1 MGRRRLTA
9 PRVHEAMIIG
19 VGVDLVEIS
28 RVRSMIAS
36 QGERAIKRL
45 FTESEREYCTGMANP
60 ARHYAVRVA
69 AKEATFKALSG
80 SDEARGIGW
89 REMEVE
95 LDHIGRPSIRLHGR
109 ASARAKELGVAQTW
123 ISLSHGDDLATAFVV
138 LESAP

>member
-1 MGRRRLTA
+1 
-9 PRVHEAMIIG
+9 MILGI
-19 VGVDLVEIS
+19 GVDLVEIS

-36 QGERAIKRL
+36 QGERAIAKL
-45 FTESEREYCTGMANP
+45 FTEDERAYCSGMANP

-69 AKEATFKALSG
+69 AKEAAFKALSG
-80 SDEARGIGW
+80 SEDARGIGW

-95 LDHIGRPSIRLHGR
+95 LDEVGRPSLRLHGR
-109 ASARAKELGVAQTW
+109 ASARAKELGVARSW

>member
-1 MGRRRLTA
+1 
-9 PRVHEAMIIG
+9 MIIG
-19 VGVDLVEIS
+19 IGVDLVEIS

-36 QGERAIKRL
+36 RGERALLRL
-45 FTESEREYCTGMANP
+45 FTESERRYCADMANP
-60 ARHYAVRVA
+60 ARHFAVRVA
-69 AKEATFKALSG
+69 AKEAAFKALSG

-95 LDHIGRPSIRLHGR
+95 LDEIGRPSLRLHGR
-109 ASARAKELGVAQTW
+109 ASTRAKELGVARTW

>member
-1 MGRRRLTA
+1 
-9 PRVHEAMIIG
+9 MILG
-19 VGVDLVEIS
+19 VGVDVVEIS

-36 QGERAIKRL
+36 QGERALLRL
-45 FTESEREYCTGMANP
+45 FTEAERLYCGDMANP
-60 ARHYAVRVA
+60 ARHFAVRVA
-69 AKEATFKALSG
+69 AKEAAFKALSG

-95 LDHIGRPSIRLHGR
+95 LDHIGRPRLRLHGR
-109 ASARAKELGVAQTW
+109 ATARAKELGVVRTW

>member
-1 MGRRRLTA
+1 
-9 PRVHEAMIIG
+9 MILGI
-19 VGVDLVEIS
+19 GVDLVEIS

-36 QGERAIKRL
+36 QGERAIAKL
-45 FTESEREYCTGMANP
+45 FTEEERAYCSGMANP

-69 AKEATFKALSG
+69 AKEAAFKALSG
-80 SDEARGIGW
+80 SEDARGIGW

-95 LDHIGRPSIRLHGR
+95 LDEVGRPSLRLHGR
-109 ASARAKELGVAQTW
+109 ASARAKELGVARSW

>member
-1 MGRRRLTA
+1 
-9 PRVHEAMIIG
+9 MIIG

-28 RVRSMIAS
+28 RVRTMIAA
-36 QGERAIKRL
+36 QGERALLRL
-45 FTESEREYCTGMANP
+45 FTEAERQYCGGMANP

-69 AKEATFKALSG
+69 AKEAAFKALSG
-80 SDEARGIGW
+80 SEEARGIGW

-95 LDHIGRPSIRLHGR
+95 LDEIGRPSLRLHGR
-109 ASARAKELGVAQTW
+109 ATARAKELGVTKTW

>member
-1 MGRRRLTA
+1 
-9 PRVHEAMIIG
+9 MIIG
-19 VGVDLVEIS
+19 IGVDVVEIS

-36 QGERAIKRL
+36 QGDRALTRL
-45 FTESEREYCTGMANP
+45 FTDAERSYCADMANP

-95 LDHIGRPSIRLHGR
+95 LDGMGRPNLRLHGR
-109 ASARAKELGVAQTW
+109 ASARARELGVAHTW

-138 LESAP
+138 LESAT

>member
-1 MGRRRLTA
+1 MGRRRVPA

-45 FTESEREYCTGMANP
+45 FTESERDYCAGMANP
-60 ARHYAVRVA
+60 ARHFAVRVA